1 MWKLHETDMDVGIYE
16 IYSDR
21 YSTEICVQTHL
32 PSGPE
37 TSTWVRIQWRPP
49 GNQINQTCLAGK
61 STIYSSWMILQVINL
76 HLVWGFSSQKCLTAT
91 AEAKPDQQINVN
103 CDQCI
108 DKCVGE
114 GYVRY
119 LKLASTSSSIQQLFY
134 TVVVSMWTACIA
146 PYKK

>member
-1 MWKLHETDMDVGIYE
+1 MKQIWMWGYMEYTMIDTVQRFVAPG
-16 IYSDR
+16 
-21 YSTEICVQTHL
+21 VQTHL

-76 HLVWGFSSQKCLTAT
+76 HLVWGFSSQKCLIAT

-134 TVVVSMWTACIA
+134 SSFHLDCLCRTV
-146 PYKK
+146 